1 MLPLEKLIVDSI
13 IDIIKPTNINV
24 ENGIITLDDF
34 KNKFHIFL
42 HKDLAMKP
50 RLSVKI
56 FYDINKTNKC
66 DFHSCHELSE
76 EEYIEMYNKLLNI
89 IKLNNV

>member
-1 MLPLEKLIVDSI
+1 MLPIENSTVDRI
-13 IDIIKPTNINV
+13 IDTIKPTVISI

-42 HKDLAMKP
+42 HKTLAMKP
-50 RLSVKI
+50 TLSVKI
-56 FYDINKTNKC
+56 FYDNNKRNQC
-66 DFHSCHELSE
+66 NFHSHHELTE